1 MLFLQ
6 CALFLVVKSVLTI
19 AGSDSGGGAGIQ
31 ADLKTFSA
39 HRTFG
44 MSVITAITAQ
54 NTQGVFAIQDVSL
67 DVIEKQIDAI
77 FSDFEVSAVKI
88 GMTSK
93 IETIELIAKKMQE
106 YRPNHVVLDPV
117 MISKTGFKLISEDA
131 KEALIT
137 HLIPE
142 STIIT
147 PNIFEGT
154 EMLNLTNKITNIEE
168 MMTRIEK
175 IGDLNAKRI
184 YLKGGI
190 NIPEA
195 SDVYFEKESNLKHI
209 FKTKQI
215 QNQCVHGTGCTFSS
229 AIAANLANG
238 LSYFDAVSKAKE
250 YITNAIEN
258 GFKPG
263 KGIGVV
269 DHFYFM
275 KNRGG

>member
-1 MLFLQ
+1 MK
-6 CALFLVVKSVLTI
+6 CVLTI

-31 ADLKTFSA
+31 ADLKAFSA

-54 NTQGVFAIQDVSL
+54 NTQGVFAIQDISL
-67 DVIEKQIDAI
+67 EVIEKQIDAI
-77 FSDFEVSAVKI
+77 FTDFDVSAVKI

-93 IETIELIAKKMQE
+93 IETIDLIAKKLKQ
-106 YRPNHVVLDPV
+106 YGPKHIVLDPV
-117 MISKTGFKLISEDA
+117 MISKTGFKLISDDA
-131 KEALIT
+131 KQALIQR
-137 HLIPE
+137 LVPE

-147 PNIFEGT
+147 PNIFEGSA
-154 EMLNLTNKITNIEE
+154 MLNLPHSMKSLDE
-168 MMTRIEK
+168 MMDMIEK
-175 IGDLNAKRI
+175 IHDLGAKRV

-190 NIPEA
+190 NIQDA
-195 SDVYFEKESNLKHI
+195 ADVFFDSLSSQKHI
-209 FKTKQI
+209 FKIKKI
-215 QNQCVHGTGCTFSS
+215 DNHCIHGTGCTFSS

-238 LSYFDAVSKAKE
+238 LSYFDAVSEAKE
-250 YITNAIEN
+250 YITNAIEH

-275 KNRGG
+275 KHNTR

>member
-1 MLFLQ
+1 MK
-6 CALFLVVKSVLTI
+6 CVLTI

-54 NTQGVFAIQDVSL
+54 NTQGVFAIQDISFE
-67 DVIEKQIDAI
+67 VIEKQIDAI
-77 FSDFEVSAVKI
+77 FSDFDVSAVKI

-93 IETIELIAKKMQE
+93 IETIDLLSRKIRE
-106 YRPNHVVLDPV
+106 YAPKHVVVDPV
-117 MISKTGFKLISEDA
+117 MISKTGFKLISDGA
-131 KEALIT
+131 KQALISR
-137 HLIPE
+137 LLPE

-154 EMLNLTNKITNIEE
+154 AMLNLSNYIKSIEE
-168 MMTRIEK
+168 MMEMVEK
-175 IGDLNAKRI
+175 IRDLGAKRV

-190 NIPEA
+190 NIQDA
-195 SDVYFEKESNLKHI
+195 ADVFFDGSQKHI
-209 FKTKQI
+209 FKIKQI
-215 QNQCVHGTGCTFSS
+215 DNQCIHGTGCTFSS

-238 LSYFDAVSKAKE
+238 LSYFDAVSKAKS
-250 YITNAIEN
+250 YITNAIEH

-275 KNRGG
+275 KDIKE

>member
-1 MLFLQ
+1 MK
-6 CALFLVVKSVLTI
+6 CVLTI

-54 NTQGVFAIQDVSL
+54 NTQGVFAIQDISL
-67 DVIEKQIDAI
+67 EVIEKQIDAI
-77 FSDFEVSAVKI
+77 FSDFDVSAVKI
-88 GMTSK
+88 GMTSR
-93 IETIELIAKKMQE
+93 IETIELISRKLQQYAPK
-106 YRPNHVVLDPV
+106 HIVLDPV
-117 MISKTGFKLISEDA
+117 MISKTGFKLISDDA
-131 KEALIT
+131 KQSLIKI
-137 HLIPE
+137 LVPE

-147 PNIFEGT
+147 PNIFEGIA
-154 EMLNLTNKITNIEE
+154 MLNLSKSIKSVDE
-168 MMTRIEK
+168 MVEHIEK
-175 IGDLNAKRI
+175 IHDLGAKRV

-190 NIPEA
+190 NIQDA
-195 SDVYFEKESNLKHI
+195 ADVFFDGSQKQI
-209 FKTKQI
+209 FKIKKI
-215 QNQCVHGTGCTFSS
+215 DNECIHGTGCTFSS

-238 LSYFDAVSKAKE
+238 CSYFDAVNEAKK
-250 YITNAIEN
+250 YITNAIEH

-275 KNRGG
+275 KHNSE